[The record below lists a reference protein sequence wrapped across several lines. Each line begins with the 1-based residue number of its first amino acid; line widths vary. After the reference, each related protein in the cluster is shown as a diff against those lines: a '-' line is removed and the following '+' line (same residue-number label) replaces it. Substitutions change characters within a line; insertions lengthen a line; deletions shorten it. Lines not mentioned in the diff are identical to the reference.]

1 MGGNDGLLGSILNPV
16 TDLLFGRP
24 EQPEMPDIPD
34 PVTPAAPA
42 PGRKQDTGAVVKTGA
57 DAAQDVKNQRVSGT
71 SSGSSRSGTSSSLGT
86 LGRRSVG
93 L

>member
-1 MGGNDGLLGSILNPV
+1 MGGGGGILSPI

-24 EQPEMPDIPD
+24 EQPEMPKIPD
-34 PVTPAAPA
+34 PVVPAAPA
-42 PGRKQDTGAVVKTGA
+42 PSRKQDTGAVVKTGA
-57 DAAQDVKNQRVSGT
+57 DAAADVKNRRVSGS
-71 SSGSSRSGTSSSLGT
+71 SSGSGRSSAANSLGT

>member
-1 MGGNDGLLGSILNPV
+1 MGGGGGILSPI

-24 EQPEMPDIPD
+24 EQPEMPKIPD
-34 PVTPAAPA
+34 PVVPAAPA
-42 PGRKQDTGAVVKTGA
+42 PSRKQDTGAVVKTGA
-57 DAAQDVKNQRVSGT
+57 DAAQDVKNQRVSG
-71 SSGSSRSGTSSSLGT
+71 RSGGSARSSTAGSLGT

>member
-1 MGGNDGLLGSILNPV
+1 MGGGGGGILGPI

-24 EQPEMPDIPD
+24 EQPEMPKIPD

-42 PGRKQDTGAVVKTGA
+42 PSRKQDTGALVKTGA
-57 DAAQDVKNQRVSGT
+57 DAAQDIKNQRVSGRST
-71 SSGSSRSGTSSSLGT
+71 GSSRSSAARSLGT